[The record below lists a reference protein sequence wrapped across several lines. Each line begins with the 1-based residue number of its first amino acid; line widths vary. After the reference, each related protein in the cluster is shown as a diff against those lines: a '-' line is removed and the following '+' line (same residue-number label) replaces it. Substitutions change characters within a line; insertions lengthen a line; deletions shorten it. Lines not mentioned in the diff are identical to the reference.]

1 MWNSPAQTSFMT
13 GQNSECSV
21 CKWPRTGTASGT
33 QMSLQGVTGSWW
45 AEARAPGSSLN
56 LQGYNSRNI
65 QAQPQRDEE
74 THVPFVLLSVPLP
87 SFLTLPGPL
96 LWDPPLLP
104 LWQLIFYSCSLPL
117 PLPGGRSLIQLQGC
131 PAHSSP
137 GSGS

>member
-1 MWNSPAQTSFMT
+1 MSVLYVNGPGL
-13 GQNSECSV
+13 GQ
-21 CKWPRTGTASGT
+21 P

-45 AEARAPGSSLN
+45 AEARVPGSSLN
-56 LQGYNSRNI
+56 LQGYNSRNR

-104 LWQLIFYSCSLPL
+104 LWQLIFYSCSPPAFARRAFTDTSSGVPSAQLPRFWKL
-117 PLPGGRSLIQLQGC
+117 VW
-131 PAHSSP
+131 
-137 GSGS
+137 GSHEVLLGSHYSVS